1 MVALCFV
8 IKPKRQGA
16 EALLLAQI
24 SRSSQKP
31 TENFNLK
38 SFHTNQHYLSIG
50 SQNILLEGKQK
61 LPP

>member
-8 IKPKRQGA
+8 IKPMRQGA
-16 EALLLAQI
+16 EASLLAQI

-50 SQNILLEGKQK
+50 SQNILFEGKQK
-61 LPP
+61 LPQ

>member
-1 MVALCFV
+1 MVVLCFV

-16 EALLLAQI
+16 EASLLAQI

-38 SFHTNQHYLSIG
+38 SFHTNQDYFSRG

-61 LPP
+61 PPP